1 MYEDSR
7 VHIWGSDTQAEPL
20 AERLSAA
27 GCQIDPN
34 DPALTEI
41 LLELGRIGGELRNL
55 SDPDDD
61 TVRMAVR
68 LGRARYER
76 IRTQEPQRPRRAS
89 AREHSDG
96 VVYYIRRG
104 AMVKIGTTVDL
115 YRRMSAL
122 LPEEVLAVE
131 RGSHAKEADLHRLF
145 RSLRVPG
152 QREWFY
158 AGRELQA
165 HIEEVLDRNG
175 PPPADLPTLPS
186 AAGILES

>member
-1 MYEDSR
+1 MYEDNR
-7 VHIWGSDTQAEPL
+7 VHLWGPDTQAQPL
-20 AERLSAA
+20 GERLAAA
-27 GCQIDPN
+27 GCAIDPE

-41 LLELGRIGGELRNL
+41 LLELGRIGGELMNL

-61 TVRMAVR
+61 TVRMAIR

-76 IRTQEPQRPRRAS
+76 IRTQVPKQSCRRS
-89 AREHSDG
+89 AREAADG

-131 RGSHAKEADLHRLF
+131 RGSHAKETELHRVF
-145 RSLRVPG
+145 RHLRVPG

-175 PPPADLPTLPS
+175 PPPSGLPTLPS
-186 AAGILES
+186 AAGILEA